1 MLTVDLS
8 LGVNV
13 FVVRVV
19 TLQSVNLVIGVKL
32 GAVETFVQQVGCVLK
47 EQLQFLLIQ
56 PREDEVVRVVGPV
69 QSLHA
74 DHLGELLGDMGLVC
88 LHTFSLRNNVVQIC
102 YDELETAHQQLAH
115 K

>member
-1 MLTVDLS
+1 VLAVDLS

-47 EQLQFLLIQ
+47 EQL
-56 PREDEVVRVVGPV
+56 
-69 QSLHA
+69 
-74 DHLGELLGDMGLVC
+74 
-88 LHTFSLRNNVVQIC
+88 
-102 YDELETAHQQLAH
+102 
-115 K
+115 